1 MLLKDVA
8 RVIYEKYKDSEKEV
22 SEGFS
27 VTALS
32 VATETIEEVETGKG
46 KKKKIE
52 EVKTYSR
59 SRPAYLVISLNK
71 PNSVY

>member
-8 RVIYEKYKDSEKEV
+8 RVIYEKYKDSEEEV

-32 VATETIEEVETGKG
+32 VAAETVEYEQIKG
-46 KKKKIE
+46 KKAK
-52 EVKTYSR
+52 EVKTYGR
-59 SRPAYLVISLNK
+59 AYPAYLVISLNK